1 MKDKLCKFE
10 IKFWMFVDVI
20 SVYCWNFDVYVGKNG
35 IEINCMFGFS
45 VYVVIDLFCGLENK
59 GYCVFIDNFY
69 ISFILGYYL
78 IIIWI
83 CLCGIIRLN
92 CWGFLKDFVKLNFE
106 VWKFFRGY
114 FDWR

>member
-20 SVYCWNFDVYVGKNG
+20 SVYCWNFDVYVGKYG

-59 GYCVFIDNFY
+59 GYCVFIDNFFY
-69 ISFILGYYL
+69 FRVLFNNNLNMFMWYYKIKL
-78 IIIWI
+78 LKIFK
-83 CLCGIIRLN
+83 
-92 CWGFLKDFVKLNFE
+92 GFCKIEF
-106 VWKFFRGY
+106 
-114 FDWR
+114 